1 MVPKRRTLPCRTRT
15 VNADYFITK
24 FIIPEMVYTLIIA
37 LVIYYPLMKL
47 DTLLDVK
54 WKKRKKGNLDEGNI

>member
-1 MVPKRRTLPCRTRT
+1 
-15 VNADYFITK
+15 
-24 FIIPEMVYTLIIA
+24 MVYTLIIA